1 MKNILR
7 KRLWLSFLLVSFLLI
22 PVNLLADFNSQAGQ
36 STPNLKEQVVRLKYI
51 DAGSMKNL
59 LAPYTGPYT
68 RLSSAPGVGK
78 VLVVSDTPENLGK
91 ILAAIKEI
99 DVKPKDL
106 AFTIQLIEA
115 SETGEKSDPEL
126 QSDPLIKELQKLL
139 RYKSYRLLDATM
151 LRAIDGETSGAI
163 FGPDNQFSI
172 GLRPQVSDESPQGN
186 IRIEV
191 RLRQIKSNQLVIKQ
205 GDTEQRAWV
214 TIEPVGLIDTNL
226 NLKSGD
232 RAVVGISRLA
242 SGGLS
247 QAESKGLILVISGK
261 ILD

>member
-1 MKNILR
+1 
-7 KRLWLSFLLVSFLLI
+7 
-22 PVNLLADFNSQAGQ
+22 
-36 STPNLKEQVVRLKYI
+36 
-51 DAGSMKNL
+51 
-59 LAPYTGPYT
+59 
-68 RLSSAPGVGK
+68 

>member
-22 PVNLLADFNSQAGQ
+22 PVNLLADFNPQAGQ

-51 DAGSMKNL
+51 NANYLKTL

-68 RLSSAPGVGK
+68 RISSGPGVDK
-78 VLVVSDTPENLGK
+78 VLVVSATPENLEK

-126 QSDPLIKELQKLL
+126 QSDQLIKELQKLL
-139 RYKSYRLLDATM
+139 RYKTYRLLDATM
-151 LRAIDGETSGAI
+151 LRAIDRQTSTAVFGAN
-163 FGPDNQFSI
+163 GQFYVIILPEISE
-172 GLRPQVSDESPQGN
+172 GAPQGN

-191 RLRQIKSNQLVIKQ
+191 GFRQTKANQVVAKQ
-205 GDTEQRAWV
+205 GETEERAWV
-214 TIEPVGLIDTNL
+214 QIDPVELINSHL
-226 NLKSGD
+226 NLKSGE
-232 RAVVGISRLA
+232 RAVVGVSRLA
-242 SGGLS
+242 SGNLS
-247 QAESKGLILVISGK
+247 QADSTGLILIISGK

>member
-1 MKNILR
+1 
-7 KRLWLSFLLVSFLLI
+7 
-22 PVNLLADFNSQAGQ
+22 
-36 STPNLKEQVVRLKYI
+36 
-51 DAGSMKNL
+51 
-59 LAPYTGPYT
+59 
-68 RLSSAPGVGK
+68 
-78 VLVVSDTPENLGK
+78 
-91 ILAAIKEI
+91 
-99 DVKPKDL
+99 
-106 AFTIQLIEA
+106 
-115 SETGEKSDPEL
+115 
-126 QSDPLIKELQKLL
+126 
-139 RYKSYRLLDATM
+139 M

-214 TIEPVGLIDTNL
+214 KIDPVELINSHL

>member
-36 STPNLKEQVVRLKYI
+36 STPNLKEEVVRLKYI
-51 DAGSMKNL
+51 NANNLKTL

-68 RLSSAPGVGK
+68 RLSSAAGMGN
-78 VLVVSDTPENLGK
+78 VLVVSDTPENLEK

-106 AFTIQLIEA
+106 TFTVQLIEA
-115 SETGEKSDPEL
+115 SESEAKSDPEL

-151 LRAIDGETSGAI
+151 LRAIDRQTSTAVFGDNGQFYVIIFPETSEGT
-163 FGPDNQFSI
+163 
-172 GLRPQVSDESPQGN
+172 PQGN

-191 RLRQIKSNQLVIKQ
+191 GLRQTKAQVIAKQ
-205 GDTEQRAWV
+205 GDTEERAWV
-214 TIEPVGLIDTNL
+214 KIDPVELINSHL
-226 NLKSGD
+226 NLKSGE
-232 RAVVGISRLA
+232 RAVVGVSRLA

-261 ILD
+261 IIE

>member
-22 PVNLLADFNSQAGQ
+22 PVNLLADLNSQAGQ
-36 STPNLKEQVVRLKYI
+36 SIPNLKEEVVRLKYI

-68 RLSSAPGVGK
+68 RLSSSSGNGI
-78 VLVVSDTPENLGK
+78 LVISDLPENLEK

-106 AFTIQLIEA
+106 AFTVQLIEA

-139 RYKSYRLLDATM
+139 RYKTYRLLDATM
-151 LRAIDGETSGAI
+151 LRAIDRQTSTAVFGANGQFYVIILPETSEGT
-163 FGPDNQFSI
+163 
-172 GLRPQVSDESPQGN
+172 PQGN

-191 RLRQIKSNQLVIKQ
+191 RLRQTKANQLVVKQ
-205 GDTEQRAWV
+205 GKTEEVPWV
-214 TIEPVGLIDTNL
+214 KIDPVELINSHL
-226 NLKSGD
+226 NLKSGE
-232 RAVVGISRLA
+232 RAVVGISRLT
-242 SGGLS
+242 SGGGS
-247 QAESKGLILVISGK
+247 QAENNGLILVISGK